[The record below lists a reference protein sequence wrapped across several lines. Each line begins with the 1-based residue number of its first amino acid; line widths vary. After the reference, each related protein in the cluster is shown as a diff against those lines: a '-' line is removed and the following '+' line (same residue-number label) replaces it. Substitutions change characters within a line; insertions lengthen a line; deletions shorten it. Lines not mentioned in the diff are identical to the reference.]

1 MLFLFL
7 FFNLLSPETNWA
19 EFEINY
25 PNCEYKDY
33 EDCMY
38 GTDYMYDS
46 EEEILRLFKKAE

>member
-7 FFNLLSPETNWA
+7 FFNLLSPETTWA

-46 EEEILRLFKKAE
+46 EEEILRLFKETE